1 MLTNLATY
9 GYLILFFYSL
19 GGGMIALIAAG
30 ILSGGGSM
38 NIWLSILIAFG
49 ANFLGDSALFYLT
62 RFNKKEILPYLRKQ
76 RRNLALSQVLFKKYG
91 SIIILFKKY
100 IYGFKTLVP
109 MAIALTKFSFMKFSI
124 LNFISSA
131 IWAVSVGLASFYAGN
146 LIIKFYEN
154 NPKWL
159 LPLFLII
166 LILAIYFYFKK
177 ATKKQN

>member
-62 RFNKKEILPYLRKQ
+62 RFNKKEILPYLR
-76 RRNLALSQVLFKKYG
+76 NTEA
-91 SIIILFKKY
+91 
-100 IYGFKTLVP
+100 
-109 MAIALTKFSFMKFSI
+109 
-124 LNFISSA
+124 
-131 IWAVSVGLASFYAGN
+131 
-146 LIIKFYEN
+146 
-154 NPKWL
+154 
-159 LPLFLII
+159 
-166 LILAIYFYFKK
+166 
-177 ATKKQN
+177 

>member
-1 MLTNLATY
+1 
-9 GYLILFFYSL
+9 
-19 GGGMIALIAAG
+19 MI
-30 ILSGGGSM
+30 
-38 NIWLSILIAFG
+38 
-49 ANFLGDSALFYLT
+49 
-62 RFNKKEILPYLRKQ
+62 K
-76 RRNLALSQVLFKKYG
+76 
-91 SIIILFKKY
+91 FKKY

-177 ATKKQN
+177 ATKRQN

>member
-49 ANFLGDSALFYLT
+49 ANFLGDSVLFYLT

-76 RRNLALSQVLFKKYG
+76 RRNLALSQV
-91 SIIILFKKY
+91 LFKKY

-131 IWAVSVGLASFYAGN
+131 IWAISVGLASFYAGN

-177 ATKKQN
+177 ATKRQN

>member
-19 GGGMIALIAAG
+19 GGGMIALIATG

-76 RRNLALSQVLFKKYG
+76 RRNLALSQV
-91 SIIILFKKY
+91 LFKKY